1 MRDVFLVLHVA
12 TGTVALTLGPLALLF
27 ARQQR
32 HGAVQVRGAYHW
44 IVLVVCA
51 TAAVVSILAWTRLWW
66 LVPIGML
73 SYGLALVGYLGSR
86 HDWPLWVRA
95 HAWGGSYI
103 ALVTALLVVSA
114 REVSPVLE
122 AIAWVLPA
130 AIGVPLIVRSH
141 TGRHGVNAGEAS
153 PSGAVGGT

>member
-12 TGTVALTLGPLALLF
+12 SGTAALALGPLALFLV
-27 ARQQR
+27 RQQR
-32 HGAVQVRGAYHW
+32 PGAVQVRGAYHW
-44 IVLVVCA
+44 IVMVVCA
-51 TAAVVSILAWTRLWW
+51 TAAVVSVLAWSRLWW
-66 LVPIGML
+66 LVPIGVL
-73 SYGLALVGYLGSR
+73 SYALALGGYLGSR
-86 HDWPLWVRA
+86 HGWPLWMRA

-114 REVSPVLE
+114 RGVSPVVE

-141 TGRHGVNAGEAS
+141 TGRHGGGTGTAR